1 MSGNENIEKEINV
14 LCAGKEIE
22 INGECVKIKPLNWLN
37 GLQAVK
43 PLTVLVGAL
52 VQNADSLQ
60 ETIQNLSD
68 EKQDLKTKVQIFTE
82 LISDVNVEELVASLS
97 KLMMLGS
104 GKNQSYIEG
113 LLVDDAVKLGLAIYE
128 VNKDF
133 FGQRLMKKE
142 SGEKVQ

>member
-1 MSGNENIEKEINV
+1 MSEDKNIEKEINV

-22 INGECVKIKPLNWLN
+22 INGDCVKIKPLNWLA

-68 EKQDLKTKVQIFTE
+68 EKQDLKTKVQIFTD
-82 LISDVNVEELVASLS
+82 LITDVNVEELVTALS

-104 GKNQSYIEG
+104 GKSQAYIEG
-113 LLVDDAVKLGLAIYE
+113 LLADDAIKLGLAIYE

-133 FGQRLMKKE
+133 FGQRLMKKG
-142 SGEKVQ
+142 SSEKVQ